1 MSDSL
6 DSDANN
12 GFQEGKAIEQGT
24 APGVK
29 VHMHWLD
36 AVRFLAALFVLIE
49 HARGVAF
56 QSWGDLDADSRTPVV
71 MVFFALA
78 RLGTEAVVVFFVLSG
93 LLVGGPGFSRILA
106 GRFQLRDY
114 VIDRL
119 VRLIVPL
126 VPAVALTLLVSLM
139 LQDYPGSILQIIGN
153 ILFLQGLLVDALS
166 NNSPM
171 WTLAYEFWFYFL
183 VAALFLLTKRAM
195 SGFVAICI
203 FLLVFRYFHPVFLFS
218 WLIGAAVFFLTAR
231 QIGGL
236 TVILA
241 AALLAFFVAGGQIAS
256 VDPVRF
262 GWIQELQPV
271 FCMSVVV
278 ALILRYLSDCK
289 PGKLMA
295 PIERLL
301 GQCGKFS
308 YTLYLTHFPLLA
320 MLREL
325 LGVDR
330 SSAVDAE
337 TIGIYVSLIVIS
349 LALAVLFY
357 LLFERHTQAVKVWLK
372 RTLSRRATSDA

>member
-1 MSDSL
+1 MPESL

-12 GFQEGKAIEQGT
+12 GPQECAIEQGT
-24 APGVK
+24 APGGK
-29 VHMHWLD
+29 VHLHWLD

-49 HARGVAF
+49 HTRGVAF

-119 VRLIVPL
+119 VRLMLPM
-126 VPAVALTLLVSLM
+126 VPAVALTLLVSIV
-139 LQDYPGSILQIIGN
+139 LQDYAGSILQILGN
-153 ILFLQGLLVDALS
+153 ILFLQGLLVDALN

-183 VAALFLLTKRAM
+183 LAALFLLTRRAI
-195 SGFVAICI
+195 SGFVAICV
-203 FLLVFRYFHPVFLFS
+203 FLLVFRHFHPVFLFS

-241 AALLAFFVAGGQIAS
+241 AGLLAFFVAGGQLAS

-262 GWIQELQPV
+262 GWFHELQPV

-289 PGKLMA
+289 PGRLLA

-325 LGVDR
+325 LGVER
-330 SSAVDAE
+330 SCAVDAK
-337 TIGIYVSLIVIS
+337 TIGIYLGLIAICF
-349 LALAVLFY
+349 AFAVVLY

-372 RTLSRRATSDA
+372 SSLSRRAPNYAQ